1 MKMERNQNIQSSFGP
16 KDNINFDNTFF
27 TLTDTMIPIPLPT
40 SDFLPLNPP
49 PSLLPDSTYHLFHF
63 FPQLSHH
70 LPPFNNSSSSPSSSR
85 KRPRFDSSVC
95 PNHVLSPP
103 VQPQREL
110 ARQRRQNISDKVRC
124 LQKLMP
130 CEKKMDTATTLEEA
144 YKYVRFLQ
152 TQVKT
157 LQSMPLES
165 SFALQNELDGYRFG
179 GLGGL
184 EMLNRQ
190 QLLQVL
196 VNSPVAQTMLYSK
209 GFCVL
214 SLEQLI
220 LTNKLAHAKVLMQQY
235 QPQ

>member
-1 MKMERNQNIQSSFGP
+1 MQPSFDP
-16 KDNINFDNTFF
+16 PDNINFNNTFF

-40 SDFLPLNPP
+40 SDFLPLNYNQLLLNSH
-49 PSLLPDSTYHLFHF
+49 PSLLPVPDSTHQLFHF
-63 FPQLSHH
+63 FSQPSHH

-130 CEKKMDTATTLEEA
+130 CEKKMDIATTLEEA

-152 TQVKT
+152 AQVKS

-165 SFALQNELDGYRFG
+165 SFAPQNELDGYGFG
-179 GLGGL
+179 GVGGL
-184 EMLNRQ
+184 DMLNRQ

-196 VNSPVAQTMLYSK
+196 VNSTVAQTMLYSK

-220 LTNKLAHAKVLMQQY
+220 LMNKVGQAKQ
-235 QPQ
+235 